1 MAGRPWEDEEEES
14 IDGDLTVARF
24 HYPQAVAVAS
34 DGTIYVGE
42 CEGERVRQIRDGIV
56 STVCQTEDGVGGL
69 FLDESEGLL
78 YATCGHRIITVAVD
92 TALQAFLT
100 RVDPVLRTWCLM
112 QEERAQ
118 MIPAAEAE
126 DAQAARV
133 RKTLRLLMR
142 CPIADVAFRVCT
154 FAF

>member
-1 MAGRPWEDEEEES
+1 MPK
-14 IDGDLTVARF
+14 T
-24 HYPQAVAVAS
+24 VAVAL

-42 CEGERVRQIRDGIV
+42 PSASAATDREGIV
-56 STVCQTEDGVGGL
+56 STVCRCEGRVRGL

-78 YATCGHRIITVAVD
+78 YATSGTRIITIAVD
-92 TALQAFLT
+92 TAVQAFLT
-100 RVDPVLRTWCLM
+100 RIDPVLRTWCLM

-126 DAQAARV
+126 DARAARA
-133 RKTLRLLMR
+133 RNTLRLLMR
-142 CPIADVAFRVCT
+142 CPIVDVAFRVCG

>member
-1 MAGRPWEDEEEES
+1 MRLENKDGGR
-14 IDGDLTVARF
+14 DGAE
-24 HYPQAVAVAS
+24 S
-34 DGTIYVGE
+34 DGNLTLGLEFFGVTRSHGGDRLAILPR
-42 CEGERVRQIRDGIV
+42 EGSVH
-56 STVCQTEDGVGGL
+56 GL

-78 YATCGHRIITVAVD
+78 YASEAESLTCGDRILTIAVD
-92 TALQAFLT
+92 TPLQAFLT

-126 DAQAARV
+126 DARAARA
-133 RKTLRLLMR
+133 RNTLRLLMR